1 MQGGKKL
8 SSWNLFVKKV
18 YKEGKAKNSNYEFKQ
33 ALVDASNRKS
43 EMGSSNKPM
52 GSMKRNTRKSMAMAG
67 GKSRRMAMAG
77 GKSRRM
83 AMAGGR
89 SRHMAM
95 AGGKTRRS
103 MAMAGGKSRR
113 RM

>member
-1 MQGGKKL
+1 MQGGRKL

-33 ALVDASNRKS
+33 ALVDASKRKS
-43 EMGSSNKPM
+43 EMGAMNASSRKNKSM
-52 GSMKRNTRKSMAMAG
+52 GKMKRNTRRGMAMAMAG

-77 GKSRRM
+77 GK
-83 AMAGGR
+83 
-89 SRHMAM
+89 
-95 AGGKTRRS
+95 T
-103 MAMAGGKSRR
+103 RR

>member
-33 ALVDASNRKS
+33 ALVDASKRKS
-43 EMGSSNKPM
+43 EMGAMNASSRKNKSM
-52 GSMKRNTRKSMAMAG
+52 GKMKRNTRRGMA
-67 GKSRRMAMAG
+67 
-77 GKSRRM
+77 
-83 AMAGGR
+83 
-89 SRHMAM
+89 MAM